1 MNSESLQLPS
11 IPNDFN
17 VTIKSW
23 HDGSDRKYVCTLSRA
38 GHEDERW
45 TSQVHDSVEAAMAA
59 ALTAS
64 HAPAVDGKFW
74 LGVRSAVPLALLSWV
89 AIAFFGMM
97 VWRWLS

>member
-1 MNSESLQLPS
+1 MNSESLQLPL
-11 IPNDFN
+11 IPDHLN

-23 HDGSDRKYVCTLSRA
+23 HDGSHRKYICTLSHIGR
-38 GHEDERW
+38 EDERW
-45 TSQVHDSVEAAMAA
+45 TSQVHDSVEAAMTA

-64 HAPAVDGKFW
+64 HTPTVDGKFW
-74 LGVRSAVPLALLSWV
+74 LGVRSAVPLALLSWA